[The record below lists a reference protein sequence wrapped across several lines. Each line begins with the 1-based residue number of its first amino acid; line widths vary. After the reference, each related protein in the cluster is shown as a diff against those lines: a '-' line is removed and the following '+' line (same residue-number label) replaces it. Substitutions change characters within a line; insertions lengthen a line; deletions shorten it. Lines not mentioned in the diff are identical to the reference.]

1 MQLENEKLCVAISE
15 HGAELTRIYNKE
27 TGDEVLWE
35 ADPKFWKRHAPVLF
49 PNVGKTYHNTV
60 LINGVQYP
68 TCQHGFARDSEFE
81 LISATGTSAEFL
93 LKSSEETKKRYPFD
107 FELRIGYELEAAGIR
122 VKWAVYNPSSEAIYF
137 TVGGHP
143 AFRFVKGDRKE
154 DYILRFPGKKTLHY
168 CLIDPSE
175 ETVNPNLQ
183 YELQLDHE
191 CCPVTEQMFE
201 RDAMIF
207 DDGQIEEVQLC
218 KKNGTPYVGIRCEG
232 FPNFGIWS
240 VKDAPFVCLEP
251 WMGRCDDIG
260 FAKELS
266 EKPNVNKAA
275 PGETFRKEYTILL

>member
-1 MQLENEKLCVAISE
+1 MQLENEKLCVEISE
-15 HGAELTRIYNKE
+15 HGAELSRIYNKE

-81 LISATGTSAEFL
+81 LISATKTSAEFL

-107 FELRIGYELEAAGIR
+107 FELRIGYELDAVGIR
-122 VKWAVYNPSSEAIYF
+122 VKWAVYNPSSEPIYF

-143 AFRFVKGDRKE
+143 AFRFANGDRKE
-154 DYILRFPGKKTLHY
+154 DYILRFPGKETLHY
-168 CLIDPSE
+168 CLIDPAE
-175 ETVNPNLQ
+175 ETVNPKQQ
-183 YELQLDHE
+183 YELQLDYE

-207 DDGQIEEVQLC
+207 DDGQIEEVWLC
-218 KKNGTPYVGIRCEG
+218 KKNGTPYVGIHCEG

>member
-1 MQLENEKLCVAISE
+1 MQLENEKLCVEISE

-81 LISATGTSAEFL
+81 LISASGTSAEFL

-107 FELRIGYELEAAGIR
+107 FELRIGYELDAAGIR
-122 VKWAVYNPSSEAIYF
+122 VKWAVYNPSSEPIYF

-143 AFRFVKGDRKE
+143 AFRFAKGDRKE
-154 DYILRFPGKKTLHY
+154 DYILRFPGKETLHY
-168 CLIDPSE
+168 CLIDPAE

-183 YELQLDHE
+183 YEMQLDHE

-201 RDAMIF
+201 RDALIF
-207 DDGQIEEVQLC
+207 DDEQIEEVWLC